1 MSPSSTFISET
12 KKLNIMNKIV
22 ISTCLLFLFGC
33 TNAENQTTTK
43 KDSVKTI
50 EEDKGCETKKSTHK
64 YGGWY
69 CPDNL
74 YGFPAVNLNDWEN
87 VPVIADRLPTQEEVQ
102 TESSLI
108 YIDKV
113 KYPDA
118 KAINIKLPQLA
129 KFYNYSSQKNEVI
142 IVIQAVEVEG
152 DTVLGFRY
160 LNGGNGSSLY
170 HQVEFINEKE
180 VENLAKAQFVDI
192 EIKIDA
198 SEDNVWKVIT
208 DATYTDELVT
218 VFDSP
223 KSLFNDWKTK
233 SGLNFNYTDKE
244 NLTADYGD
252 KLFGNWYIQNDYL
265 ISDNPYVEK
274 FFIHKDN
281 LTNQTVLKVVC
292 GPYLNDFAYQQI
304 ILQNW
309 ANKVKAL
316 SEK

>member
-1 MSPSSTFISET
+1 
-12 KKLNIMNKIV
+12 MNKIV

-33 TNAENQTTTK
+33 TNAENQATK
-43 KDSVKTI
+43 KETVKI
-50 EEDKGCETKKSTHK
+50 GEKDKECISKKSTHK

-74 YGFPAVNLNDWEN
+74 YGFPAVNLKDWAS
-87 VPVIADRLPTQEEVQ
+87 VPVLENKLPTQEEARS
-102 TESSLI
+102 EKSLI

-118 KAINIKLPQLA
+118 KAMDIKLPKLA
-129 KFYNYSSQKNEVI
+129 KFYNYNSKKYEVI
-142 IVIQAVEVEG
+142 IVIQAVEIEG

-170 HQVEFINEKE
+170 HKVTFIDEQE
-180 VENLAKAQFVDI
+180 VASLAEARFVDI
-192 EIKIDA
+192 EISINA
-198 SEDNVWKVIT
+198 SEDSVWNVMT
-208 DATYTDELVT
+208 SSNYTDELVS

-223 KSLFNDWKTK
+223 KSLFNDWKTQ
-233 SGLNFNYTDKE
+233 SGLNYNYTDKKY
-244 NLTADYGD
+244 LTADYGD

-265 ISDNPYVEK
+265 IKDNPYVEK

-281 LTNQTVLKVVC
+281 ITNETILKIVC
-292 GPYLNDFAYQQI
+292 GPYINDFSYQKI
-304 ILQNW
+304 VLQNW
-309 ANKVKAL
+309 VNKVKVL

>member
-1 MSPSSTFISET
+1 MNPSSTFISET
-12 KKLNIMNKIV
+12 KKLNVMNKIV

-33 TNAENQTTTK
+33 TNAENQATTKETVTTTE
-43 KDSVKTI
+43 KDKECT
-50 EEDKGCETKKSTHK
+50 TKKSTHK

-69 CPDNL
+69 CPDNV
-74 YGFPAVNLNDWEN
+74 YGFPAVNLKDWAN
-87 VPVIADRLPTQEEVQ
+87 VPVIENRLPTEEEVQ

-118 KAINIKLPQLA
+118 KAVNIKLPQLA
-129 KFYNYSSQKNEVI
+129 KFFNHSSQKNEII

-170 HQVEFINEKE
+170 HEVTFIDEKE
-180 VENLAKAQFVDI
+180 VSTIADASFVDI
-192 EIKIDA
+192 EISIDA
-198 SEDNVWKVIT
+198 AEDKVWKIMT
-208 DATYTDELVT
+208 SSAYTDELVS

-223 KSLFNDWKTK
+223 KSLFKNWKTK

-265 ISDNPYVEK
+265 INENPYVEK
-274 FFIHKDN
+274 FFIHKDDM
-281 LTNQTVLKVVC
+281 TNKTVLKIVC
-292 GPYLNDFAYQQI
+292 GPYINDFDYQKI
-304 ILQNW
+304 VLQNW
-309 ANKVKAL
+309 GNKVKAL

>member
-1 MSPSSTFISET
+1 MSPSSTFTSET
-12 KKLNIMNKIV
+12 KKLNVMNKIV

-33 TNAENQTTTK
+33 TNAENQSTTKETVTTTE
-43 KDSVKTI
+43 KDKECT
-50 EEDKGCETKKSTHK
+50 TKKSTHK

-69 CPDNL
+69 CPDNV
-74 YGFPAVNLNDWEN
+74 YGFPPINLKDWTN
-87 VPVIADRLPTQEEVQ
+87 VPVIENRLPTQEEVQ

-118 KAINIKLPQLA
+118 KAVNIKLPQLA
-129 KFYNYSSQKNEVI
+129 KFFNHSSQKNEII
-142 IVIQAVEVEG
+142 IVIQALEVEG

-170 HQVEFINEKE
+170 HEVTFIDEKE
-180 VENLAKAQFVDI
+180 VSTIADASFVDI
-192 EIKIDA
+192 EISIDA
-198 SEDNVWKVIT
+198 AEDNVWKIMT
-208 DATYTDELVT
+208 SSAYTDELVS

-223 KSLFNDWKTK
+223 KSLFKNWKTK

-265 ISDNPYVEK
+265 INENPYVEK
-274 FFIHKDN
+274 FFIHKDDM
-281 LTNQTVLKVVC
+281 TNKTVLKIVC
-292 GPYLNDFAYQQI
+292 GPYINDFDYQKI
-304 ILQNW
+304 VLQNW
-309 ANKVKAL
+309 GNKVKAL